1 MTVIATAGHVD
12 HGKSSLVL
20 ALTGTDPDRLAE
32 EKRRGMTIDL
42 GFAHTESLSFV
53 DVPGHID
60 FLNTMVAGVHGVD
73 IALLVIDIG
82 EGWKPQTVEH
92 LDILMLM
99 QVRHI
104 VVALTKADA
113 STHDATTALVARTES
128 EFASRG
134 LTPSNIIIT
143 SAHTGL
149 GLEELRDA
157 LTALTHDVSA
167 ASTTSPARLFVD
179 RVFTIAGSGT
189 VVTGTLSGA
198 ALQEGDELIVAR
210 TQQSTKIRSIQQHGA
225 VSTSALP
232 RTRCALNLAHL
243 STDDIHRGDV
253 LLFNDS
259 CYTTEVF
266 DGSVE
271 LAFGT
276 GAIGTAV
283 SPVRNGG
290 GYTLHI
296 GTARRA
302 ASLRFLGTDHS
313 NVRIRFA
320 GALPLIPGDR
330 FLLRRTGDDI
340 TVAGGSI
347 LDVKPIA
354 RTSRATPTG
363 TMSSILEHHGWVTVA
378 EATQLVGEPVAPV
391 VDDWVATPDTVRI
404 TTEEMLQLLS
414 GNGEVDTTQ
423 LQPWERAL
431 IATLPNV
438 TITQGI
444 ATVGVSNPL
453 LSHPYV
459 ELFLSSGVTTPDT
472 KSLDRDVI
480 RRLIHA
486 GVLFEHDNI
495 AFHADALQSLRP
507 TLQNLWRQ
515 YPDGFSVG
523 HLREELGIT
532 RKHAVPLATCLDKVA
547 LTKRVGD
554 SRLPGSSW

>member
-12 HGKSSLVL
+12 HGKSSLIQ

-42 GFAHTESLSFV
+42 GFAHTDTLSFI

-113 STHDATTALVARTES
+113 STHDAIETLIARTSS
-128 EFASRG
+128 EFSARG

-167 ASTTSPARLFVD
+167 ASTSSPARLFVD
-179 RVFTIAGSGT
+179 RVFTIAGAGT

-198 ALQEGDELIVAR
+198 ALHEGDELIVAR
-210 TQQSTKIRSIQQHGA
+210 TQQPTKVRSIQQHGA
-225 VSTSALP
+225 TSDTALP
-232 RTRCALNLAHL
+232 RTRCALNV
-243 STDDIHRGDV
+243 SNINTDDIHRGDV
-253 LLFNDS
+253 LVVKDS
-259 CYTTEVF
+259 WFYTEVF
-266 DGSVE
+266 DGTAEMAFSTQG
-271 LAFGT
+271 LAT
-276 GAIGTAV
+276 Q
-283 SPVRNGG
+283 PLRNGG

-302 ASLRFLGTDHS
+302 ASIRFLRNGDS
-313 NVRIRFA
+313 EMRIRFS

-330 FLLRRTGDDI
+330 FLLRRTGDDT

-347 LDVKPIA
+347 LDVKPVT
-354 RTSRATPTG
+354 RTTRATPSG
-363 TMSSILEHHGWVTVA
+363 TVSSILEHHGWVTIA
-378 EATQLVGEPVAPV
+378 EATQLVGSVTPPV
-391 VDDWVATPDTVRI
+391 VGDWVATPETVRS
-404 TTEEMLQLLS
+404 TTDALLRLLKD
-414 GNGEVDTTQ
+414 NGDVDTAQ

-438 TITQGI
+438 TITHGI
-444 ATVGVSNPL
+444 ATVGEVNPL

-459 ELFLSSGVTTPDT
+459 QLFLTSGIVTPET
-472 KSLDRDVI
+472 KTLDRDVI
-480 RRLIHA
+480 RRLIQA

-495 AFHADALQSLRP
+495 AFHAD
-507 TLQNLWRQ
+507 TLQNLRPALHQLWNQ
-515 YPDGFSVG
+515 YPDGFTVS

-532 RKHAVPLATCLDKVA
+532 RKHAVPLATCLDKAA
-547 LTKRVGD
+547 LTKRAGD

>member
-20 ALTGTDPDRLAE
+20 ALTGTDPDRLTE

-42 GFAHTESLSFV
+42 GFAHTDTLSFV
-53 DVPGHID
+53 DVPGHVD

-104 VVALTKADA
+104 VVSLAKADA

-134 LTPSNIIIT
+134 LTPHNIIIT

-157 LTALTHDVSA
+157 LTVLTHDVSTT
-167 ASTTSPARLFVD
+167 STTSPARLFVD

-198 ALQEGDELIVAR
+198 ALHEGDELVVSR
-210 TQQSTKIRSIQQHGA
+210 TQQPTKIRSIQQHGA
-225 VSTSALP
+225 SSGVAFP
-232 RTRCALNLAHL
+232 RTRCALNLTQL

-253 LLFNDS
+253 LLCKDS
-259 CYTTEVF
+259 YYSTEVF

-271 LAFGT
+271 LAFGAHT
-276 GAIGTAV
+276 LRTTE
-283 SPVRNGG
+283 SPLRNGG

-302 ASLRFLGTDHS
+302 ASLRFLGTNQN
-313 NVRIRFA
+313 NVRIRFT

-330 FLLRRTGDDI
+330 FLLRRTGDDS

-354 RTSRATPTG
+354 RTSRAAPTG
-363 TMSSILEHHGWVTVA
+363 TMSSILEYHGWVTVA
-378 EATQLVGEPVAPV
+378 EATQLVGTPVTPV
-391 VDDWVATPDTVRI
+391 VDDWVATPDTVRV
-404 TTEEMLQLLS
+404 TTDALVDLLAHT
-414 GNGEVDTTQ
+414 GEVDTTQ

-459 ELFLSSGVTTPDT
+459 ELFLSSGVITPDT

-515 YPDGFSVG
+515 HPDGFSVG

>member
-12 HGKSSLVL
+12 HGKSSLIQ

-42 GFAHTESLSFV
+42 GFAHTDTLSFI

-113 STHDATTALVARTES
+113 STHDAIETLIARTSS
-128 EFASRG
+128 EFSARG

-167 ASTTSPARLFVD
+167 ASTSSPARLFVD
-179 RVFTIAGSGT
+179 RVFTIAGAGT

-198 ALQEGDELIVAR
+198 ALHEGDELIVAR
-210 TQQSTKIRSIQQHGA
+210 TQQATKVRSIQQHGTA
-225 VSTSALP
+225 SGTALP
-232 RTRCALNLAHL
+232 RTRCALNVTNLN
-243 STDDIHRGDV
+243 TDDIHRGDV
-253 LLFNDS
+253 LVVKDS
-259 CYTTEVF
+259 WFYTEVF
-266 DGSVE
+266 DGTAEMAFSTQG
-271 LAFGT
+271 LAT
-276 GAIGTAV
+276 Q
-283 SPVRNGG
+283 PLRNGG

-302 ASLRFLGTDHS
+302 ASIRILRNGDS
-313 NVRIRFA
+313 EMRIHFS

-330 FLLRRTGDDI
+330 FLLRRTGDDT

-347 LDVKPIA
+347 LDVKPVT
-354 RTSRATPTG
+354 RTTRATPSG
-363 TMSSILEHHGWVTVA
+363 TVSSILEHHGWLSVA
-378 EATQLVGEPVAPV
+378 EATQLVGAVVPPVIG
-391 VDDWVATPDTVRI
+391 DWVATPEVVRSTSDALLRLLTDT
-404 TTEEMLQLLS
+404 
-414 GNGEVDTTQ
+414 GDVDTAQ
-423 LQPWERAL
+423 LQPWERSL

-438 TITQGI
+438 TITHGI
-444 ATVGVSNPL
+444 ATVGEVNPL

-459 ELFLSSGVTTPDT
+459 QLFLTSGIVTPET
-472 KSLDRDVI
+472 KTLDRDVI
-480 RRLIHA
+480 RRLIQA

-495 AFHADALQSLRP
+495 AFHADTLQNLRP

-532 RKHAVPLATCLDKVA
+532 RKHAVPLATCLDKAA

>member
-12 HGKSSLVL
+12 HGKSSLIQ

-42 GFAHTESLSFV
+42 GFAHTDTLSFI

-73 IALLVIDIG
+73 IALLVIDAV

-104 VVALTKADA
+104 VVALTKSDA
-113 STHDATTALVARTES
+113 STHDAIETLIARTSS
-128 EFASRG
+128 EFSARG
-134 LTPSNIIIT
+134 LIPSNIIVT
-143 SAHTGL
+143 SAHTGV
-149 GLEELRDA
+149 GLDDVRRA
-157 LTALTHDVSA
+157 LTALTNDVA
-167 ASTTSPARLFVD
+167 TTPDTSARLFID
-179 RVFTIAGSGT
+179 RVFTIAGAGT

-198 ALQEGDELIVAR
+198 AICEGDELVVAR
-210 TQQSTKIRSIQQHGA
+210 TQQATKVRSIQQHGTA
-225 VSTSALP
+225 SDTALP
-232 RTRCALNLAHL
+232 RTRCALNVTNLN
-243 STDDIHRGDV
+243 TDDIHRGDV
-253 LLFNDS
+253 LVVKDS
-259 CYTTEVF
+259 WFYTEAF
-266 DGSVE
+266 DGTVE
-271 LAFGT
+271 MAFSTQGLAT
-276 GAIGTAV
+276 Q
-283 SPVRNGG
+283 PLRNGG

-302 ASLRFLGTDHS
+302 ASIRFLRNGDS
-313 NVRIRFA
+313 EMRIRFS

-330 FLLRRTGDDI
+330 FLLRRTGDDT

-347 LDVKPIA
+347 LDVKPVT
-354 RTSRATPTG
+354 RTTRATPSG
-363 TMSSILEHHGWVTVA
+363 TVSSILEHHGWLSVA
-378 EATQLVGEPVAPV
+378 EATQLVGSVVPPVIGE
-391 VDDWVATPDTVRI
+391 WVATPEVVRSTSDALLRLLTDT
-404 TTEEMLQLLS
+404 
-414 GNGEVDTTQ
+414 GNVDTAQ

-438 TITQGI
+438 TITHGI
-444 ATVGVSNPL
+444 ATVGEVNPL

-459 ELFLSSGVTTPDT
+459 QLFLTSGIVTPET
-472 KSLDRDVI
+472 KTLDRDVI
-480 RRLIHA
+480 RRLIQA

-495 AFHADALQSLRP
+495 AFHSDTLHGLRP
-507 TLQNLWRQ
+507 TLHQLWNQ
-515 YPDGFSVG
+515 HPDGFTVS

-532 RKHAVPLATCLDKVA
+532 RKHAVPLATCLDKAA
-547 LTKRVGD
+547 LTKRIGD